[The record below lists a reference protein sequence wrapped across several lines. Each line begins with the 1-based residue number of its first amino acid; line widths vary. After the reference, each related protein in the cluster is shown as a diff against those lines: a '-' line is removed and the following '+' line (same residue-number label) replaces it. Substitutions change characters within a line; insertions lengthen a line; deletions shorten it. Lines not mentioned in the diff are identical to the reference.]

1 MKVSEVMH
9 APVVSTTPEV
19 TLRGHQ
25 IDTIADTVTAQSTDV
40 RG

>member
-1 MKVSEVMH
+1 MISMDDI
-9 APVVSTTPEV
+9 
-19 TLRGHQ
+19 LRVLGHE